1 MSKLQGSYCGAALGV
16 LTVSLILCPWIVCGS
31 TGQQVPRRQ
40 RDVWSGR
47 NSGRTSVPSLPTP
60 LAGTLDKIPASGTH
74 AMAQLSALPSINKPN
89 ASKLFL
95 TLEIPKGTA
104 GRGMLYF
111 IYCSKMQKTV
121 FREKRSK
128 SLC

>member
-1 MSKLQGSYCGAALGV
+1 M
-16 LTVSLILCPWIVCGS
+16 
-31 TGQQVPRRQ
+31 
-40 RDVWSGR
+40 WSGR
-47 NSGRTSVPSLPTP
+47 NSGRGSVPSLPTL
-60 LAGTLDKIPASGTH
+60 LAGTLDKIPAVWHIRYT
-74 AMAQLSALPSINKPN
+74 QLSALPSINKPN
-89 ASKLFL
+89 ASDLFL

-111 IYCSKMQKTV
+111 IYSSKTQKTV